1 VVGLF
6 AGEGMHGASDAQ
18 RLVAELARE
27 DVILIGPVGTFAG
40 IVGVIAA
47 AVARHTLALS

>member
-6 AGEGMHGASDAQ
+6 AGEGMHGVEDAK

-40 IVGVIAA
+40 VAALIGA
-47 AVARHTLALS
+47 AVVRHRLTQP